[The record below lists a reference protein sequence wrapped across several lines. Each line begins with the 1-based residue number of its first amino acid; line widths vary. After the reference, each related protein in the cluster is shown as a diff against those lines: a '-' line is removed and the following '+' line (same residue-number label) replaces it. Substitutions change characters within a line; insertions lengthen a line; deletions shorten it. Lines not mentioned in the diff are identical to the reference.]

1 MECAVVVAAAE
12 KILDG
17 KLAFL
22 AGGKR
27 EALKLSFAPPHII
40 AESVADVDAAVAD
53 RSLDIAVQV
62 LVAEQLVEALAS
74 VGLAYAVEG
83 HVHVVAFEARFAG
96 CR

>member
-1 MECAVVVAAAE
+1 VECAVVVAAAE

-40 AESVADVDAAVAD
+40 VESVADVDVAVED
-53 RSLDIAVQV
+53 RSLDIAAQA
-62 LVAEQLVEALAS
+62 LVAEHLEEALAF

-83 HVHVVAFEARFAG
+83 HVHVVAFEAHFAG